1 MIEIL
6 DKDHLA
12 RSITRIATEVV
23 ERNAGAKNLAI
34 VGIRTRGVPL
44 AERLANEIETL
55 EGIRPPVGTIDITL
69 YRDDFK
75 EITSSPDVG
84 GSNLLF
90 GVEGKDIVL
99 VDDVLFTGR
108 TVRSAIEAI
117 IDYGRP
123 NTIQLVV
130 IVDRGHRELPICAD
144 YLGKK
149 VSLKDNEYVEV
160 HISEIDGEDRVVKVT
175 RK

>member
-1 MIEIL
+1 LIEIL